1 MRIPSGREWVA
12 AAAVLALAC
21 QAPTAQPAAQEA
33 GSAPAP
39 TSTAS
44 TGAGFV
50 NRVWSV
56 RESTSV
62 AAGTLYVFLSDGT
75 LVVTASTGKPSLG
88 RWSAHG
94 DGLTMVE
101 EGIPYEV
108 DVLELSADEF
118 TIRSHNPGEAVVIT
132 LVPAPS
138 PQWEG

>member
-1 MRIPSGREWVA
+1 M
-12 AAAVLALAC
+12 LALAC
-21 QAPTAQPAAQEA
+21 QAQPARRAAPES
-33 GSAPAP
+33 GPEPSPAP
-39 TSTAS
+39 TAP
-44 TGAGFV
+44 TGVGFV
-50 NRVWSV
+50 NRVWTV

-75 LVVTASTGKPSLG
+75 LVITASTGKPSLG

-101 EGIPYEV
+101 EGIPYEI

-132 LVPAPS
+132 LVPASS
-138 PQWEG
+138 PRWPG